1 MRISDWSSD
10 VCSSD
15 LGGGDRRGAPLA
27 AGRAAGVRLAPA
39 EFSGGSGDRGR
50 YTLRGGR
57 RRNARDRRASRL
69 GNDSAETCRAARV
82 RADAVPAAARGVLAG
97 VAEGDARAALKGCR
111 VWGAERTF
119 LKIGGAA
126 CRERVC
132 RYV

>member
-82 RADAVPAAARGVLAG
+82 RDDAVQAAARGGLAG
-97 VAEGDARAALKGCR
+97 GGEGDGWSG
-111 VWGAERTF
+111 V
-119 LKIGGAA
+119 GGGSVGGG
-126 CRERVC
+126 RGV
-132 RYV
+132 V